1 MVYPRRTH
9 WPRVTVFLAAAC
21 LCVALAA
28 RPASAQPAAELRD
41 KVSELMRGLGDLMV
55 SVGSRT
61 RGEVFSFMTTVE
73 LYNID
78 GEIDRLVGNPWQLS
92 DSTQYKLALYPL
104 NVAYPVYRQLLRQ
117 MTRLD
122 DLRSQRIYNITPD
135 AVDIIAVRLDIL
147 DDKRTGREF
156 LDSVTSYFDAREV
169 LDLGVFG
176 LAHQPLFPPD
186 QAGWDEIRHRLAAR
200 KGLVMASLL
209 PLAAFYEAGALSR
222 SGTLYRWPDTRFSLG
237 WYGGFRRL
245 GFRLHPFVRGGLSAQ
260 LPGVQLAAGLSEQI
274 HPDAATANRALE
286 VAVRES
292 WINRLTA
299 PTGWDSFFEMALRR
313 VLASQDGFAGEW
325 TTVRGGA
332 FIKRA
337 RPLLIS
343 DLVVRGS
350 AEVESDLDKSVRFAI
365 GLGMDLTE
373 SGLSAVLQSSRTI
386 VVKDGER
393 VHDTRTGLFLAGTM
407 EPPTR
412 HYVDAM
418 RFQARLLLEA
428 WGAWSAAES
437 RRQAAEAQVRV
448 TASARLSASGS
459 ALQELG
465 RLTAEA
471 EERRVQLA
479 TLVPEYLEIRR
490 MAYSLQRWPHSPGD
504 LHGPLDG
511 AVLRQSAEA
520 VYGRLHELAG
530 FLEQASAGLESIQI
544 RAAEVRERREHGEV
558 PVQLVGAQNEQENEQ
573 QQLARAWHEQSDQVS
588 GAMRLYTVYRDSVRR
603 INSAAGMPG
612 LRQVDPL
619 SLTTKRKL
627 IALSAQTLDDQDPMP
642 AEDDPGH

>member
-1 MVYPRRTH
+1 M
-9 WPRVTVFLAAAC
+9 TVFLAA
-21 LCVALAA
+21 LCVFYATGV
-28 RPASAQPAAELRD
+28 RPASAQPSAELRD
-41 KVSELMRGLGDLMV
+41 KVSDLMRGLGELMV
-55 SVGSRT
+55 SVGTRT

-73 LYNID
+73 LYDID

-122 DLRSQRIYNITPD
+122 ALRSQRIYNITPD

-147 DDKRTGREF
+147 DDKRTGRQF

-169 LDLGVFG
+169 LDLGVFA

-186 QAGWDEIRHRLAAR
+186 QAGWDDVRHRLAAR
-200 KGLVMASLL
+200 KGLVIASLM

-222 SGTLYRWPDTRFSLG
+222 SGTLYRWPDTRFRLG

-245 GFRLHPFVRGGLSAQ
+245 GFRLHPYVRGGLWAQ

-274 HPDAATANRALE
+274 NPDAATAHRALE
-286 VAVRES
+286 IAVRES
-292 WINRLTA
+292 YINRLTA
-299 PTGWDSFFEMALRR
+299 PTGWDSFVEMALRR
-313 VLASQDGFAGEW
+313 VLASADGFGGEW
-325 TTVRGGA
+325 TTVRAGA

-337 RPLLIS
+337 RPLLIP

-365 GLGMDLTE
+365 GLGLDLTE

-386 VVKDGER
+386 VNKDGER

-407 EPPTR
+407 EPPTQ

-418 RFQARLLLEA
+418 RFQARLLREA
-428 WGAWSAAES
+428 WDAWSEAEA
-437 RRQAAEAQVRV
+437 RRQSSEAHVRV
-448 TASARLSASGS
+448 AASARLSASGS

-471 EERRVQLA
+471 EERRVHLA
-479 TLVPEYLEIRR
+479 ALVPQYLETRR
-490 MAYSLQRWPHSPGD
+490 MAYSLQRWPHSPGE

-511 AVLRQSAEA
+511 AVLRQSMEA
-520 VYGRLHELAG
+520 VYGRLHELAD
-530 FLEQASAGLESIQI
+530 FLERASVSLEALQI
-544 RAAEVRERREHGEV
+544 RAVEARERRERTGEI
-558 PVQLVGAQNEQENEQ
+558 PVQLVTAQNEDENEQ
-573 QQLARAWHEQSDQVS
+573 QQLARAWHEQSDQVA
-588 GAMRLYTVYRDSVRR
+588 GAMRLYAVYRDSARR
-603 INSAAGMPG
+603 INSATGIPG

-619 SLTTKRKL
+619 GLTTKRKL
-627 IALSAQTLDDQDPMP
+627 IALSAQTLDDREPVPTDEDPRRP
-642 AEDDPGH
+642 